1 MSVVDGSRT
10 NNYKSDNQLGPS
22 AIKLQYSLPKSFT
35 LGPTDYAASKSPGAS
50 NRFFK
55 TFRIQRRNSSV
66 VKFLSSAKLP
76 SECHLLSRSTIMA
89 ASPSTNPMSTS
100 KSRLHRSAG
109 SINLCD
115 DATGSPLQ
123 HKEPLSA
130 IISDTNNA
138 SPVLKNA
145 TRQGQGKP
153 RQLKRRRAVGGGSGL
168 QPKAGSAEPQTEAIM
183 TISEAPVFCND
194 CSVMVYSKSTD
205 QSFITN
211 SGGLSPHRRTRSAS
225 GSNTKLGSLWSFICN
240 GNSASSSVRRTN
252 ESVAVPPGTT
262 LKQVKSGAFQMRLR
276 QKKEATRI
284 QRSNKVEGIQASSSH
299 YELTG
304 ARKQNFGCG
313 KHPKSRSQ
321 ERPRSEG
328 FGAAD
333 TTGFSST
340 VAGTETEAEARTAG
354 EGGGVDSV
362 GRAGDDSG
370 ISCRSGAT
378 WRSRGSSA
386 ARSAVAGIESFGA
399 IESYKKLEVLGEG
412 SYATVYRGYSH
423 LTNRVVAVKEIRIN
437 QEEGL
442 PFTAIREASLL
453 KSLRHANIVTLHDIV
468 HTKLT
473 LNFVFEY
480 VDSDLSRLM
489 EKNPKGLKP
498 QNVQLLLYQLLRGL
512 AYCHDRRILHRDLKP
527 QNILVSANGELKLAD
542 FGLARAKS
550 VPSHTYS
557 HEVVTLWYRPPDVL
571 LGSTNY
577 TASLDMWGV
586 GCIFLE
592 MLSGDATFPGVADAV
607 DQLDKIFRYMGTPT
621 EETWPGVSKL
631 PKYKNLLGSSSHRR
645 HHRHHHS
652 YQHRHH
658 QHHHGHHHQQSRSQQ
673 PHQHLSTGA
682 RGGWPGRGG
691 CGLLWHAGKP
701 LNHVVPRLGHIAHAT
716 TLASALLQLPPERRI
731 TARAALRHPYFTV
744 SLPTAQL
751 ACLPDTM
758 SIFTIAGLRMTSED
772 SPPRYSIRNTG
783 KSQKHLSYN
792 DNANMTSDSST
803 NTFSCTSS
811 SSTSPNCIPPS
822 PVDRPTTSLDEER
835 KKEPSSSQCS
845 NPIHPPP
852 PPVPP
857 LWPPYPLFPPH
868 QQHQHQQQQ
877 HPQIGTNSRAPF
889 LPFYCLPTYMSPSS
903 VTSTTPGPPI
913 QSSAFIPLPVR
924 PILAPWVP
932 AYPVPPNTSTMTTPT
947 LEKSDASQI
956 SVPLAFPTTS
966 PDVVWMVP
974 WIVSFPQ
981 SFYPPGYPLVSPSAT
996 VYPPTTNPAQKSVAL
1011 QTGDSMSDNS
1021 QTVYTLVK
1029 DKTRATRNVPV
1040 EPVGSNINSTTA
1052 TNTAT
1057 AVQLPSTDTVSGMG
1071 DSMADISFSFA
1082 SQHLQRQQQQR
1093 GMFLSNHYG
1102 PDRLLRGTSEAEV
1115 TRSASFHTGDQLRV
1129 GSSSVMLRMP
1139 RSRARYPGVYVWSYG
1154 EEVEVQGFP
1163 TGQRT

>member
-1 MSVVDGSRT
+1 MSTKDDSQT
-10 NNYKSDNQLGPS
+10 NECRSDNQFDPS
-22 AIKLQYSLPKSFT
+22 ARKLQYSLPKSFT
-35 LGPTDYAASKSPGAS
+35 LGPAEYAASKSPGAS
-50 NRFFK
+50 SRFFK
-55 TFRIQRRNSSV
+55 SSRRVLLAVCTAFRAQRRNSSA
-66 VKFLSSAKLP
+66 VKFSSSSKLP
-76 SECHLLSRSTIMA
+76 SECHLLSRSTI
-89 ASPSTNPMSTS
+89 ASESPCMNSMSS
-100 KSRLHRSAG
+100 NIKSRLHRSAG

-115 DATGSPLQ
+115 DATNTSSPPLE
-123 HKEPLSA
+123 HKEPLST
-130 IISDTNNA
+130 ITSDTNNT
-138 SPVLKNA
+138 SPVSKNA
-145 TRQGQGKP
+145 ARQGQGKP
-153 RQLKRRRAVGGGSGL
+153 RQLKRRRAAGGGGGL
-168 QPKAGSAEPQTEAIM
+168 QPKAGSVEPQTEAIL
-183 TISEAPVFCND
+183 TIPEAPVFHDD

-205 QSFITN
+205 QSFISN
-211 SGGLSPHRRTRSAS
+211 SDGLSPRRRTRSAS

-240 GNSASSSVRRTN
+240 GNPANSSMRRTN
-252 ESVAVPPGTT
+252 ESVAVPPNM
-262 LKQVKSGAFQMRLR
+262 LMMV
-276 QKKEATRI
+276 
-284 QRSNKVEGIQASSSH
+284 
-299 YELTG
+299 
-304 ARKQNFGCG
+304 
-313 KHPKSRSQ
+313 
-321 ERPRSEG
+321 G
-328 FGAAD
+328 FGVAD
-333 TTGFSST
+333 TTGFT
-340 VAGTETEAEARTAG
+340 LAVTGAETEVEARAAD
-354 EGGGVDSV
+354 GVRAATSS
-362 GRAGDDSG
+362 GRVGDDSG

-386 ARSAVAGIESFGA
+386 ARSATAGIESFGA

-412 SYATVYRGYSH
+412 SYATVYRGFSH

-652 YQHRHH
+652 HQHHH
-658 QHHHGHHHQQSRSQQ
+658 QHHHSHHHHQQSRSQQ
-673 PHQHLSTGA
+673 PHQRLSTGA
-682 RGGWPGRGG
+682 CRGRSGRGG
-691 CGLLWHAGKP
+691 CGLLWHTGKP
-701 LNHVVPRLGHIAHAT
+701 LNRVVPRLGHIAHAT
-716 TLASALLQLPPERRI
+716 ALASALLQLPPERRI

-772 SPPRYSIRNTG
+772 SPPRYSVRGAG

-792 DNANMTSDSST
+792 ENTNATSDSSA
-803 NTFSCTSS
+803 NTFSCTSCTS
-811 SSTSPNCIPPS
+811 SSSSVSSNCIPTS
-822 PVDRPTTSLDEER
+822 PIDQPITSLDEQG
-835 KKEPSSSQCS
+835 KKEPSTSQCS
-845 NPIHPPP
+845 STIHSLP
-852 PPVPP
+852 PPVQP
-857 LWPPYPLFPPH
+857 LWTPYPLF
-868 QQHQHQQQQ
+868 QSQQQQ
-877 HPQIGTNSRAPF
+877 HPQIGTNPKAPF
-889 LPFYCLPTYMSPSS
+889 LPFYCLPAFMSPASATS
-903 VTSTTPGPPI
+903 VISGPSI
-913 QSSAFIPLPVR
+913 QSSAFIPFPVR
-924 PILAPWVP
+924 PILAPW
-932 AYPVPPNTSTMTTPT
+932 PPGYAAPQNTSTAATPA
-947 LEKSDASQI
+947 LEKSDGSQV
-956 SVPLAFPTTS
+956 SVPFEFPTTS

-974 WIVSFPQ
+974 WVVSFQIQRCISRANCAVLRLPNRVPLGCAVCRSINGTAEFAFRPGITSILLSTRLSLGYFFYRRLLTYCQ
-981 SFYPPGYPLVSPSAT
+981 STSKT
-996 VYPPTTNPAQKSVAL
+996 
-1011 QTGDSMSDNS
+1011 M
-1021 QTVYTLVK
+1021 YTLVEDQK
-1029 DKTRATRNVPV
+1029 HVRKETLV
-1040 EPVGSNINSTTA
+1040 ETTSSNINTTAA
-1052 TNTAT
+1052 TNTT
-1057 AVQLPSTDTVSGMG
+1057 SVIQLPSADTVSGMG

-1082 SQHLQRQQQQR
+1082 SQHLQQQQQR
-1093 GMFLSNHYG
+1093 QHSMFLSNHYG
-1102 PDRLLRGTSEAEV
+1102 PDKLLRGTSEIGI
-1115 TRSASFHTGDQLRV
+1115 TRSASFHTCDQLKV
-1129 GSSSVMLRMP
+1129 GSPSMILRIP
-1139 RSRARYPGVYVWSYG
+1139 RSRAFYPGVYAWSYG
-1154 EEVEVQGFP
+1154 EEVEVKGFP
-1163 TGQRT
+1163 PGQPT

>member
-1 MSVVDGSRT
+1 
-10 NNYKSDNQLGPS
+10 
-22 AIKLQYSLPKSFT
+22 LQ
-35 LGPTDYAASKSPGAS
+35 
-50 NRFFK
+50 
-55 TFRIQRRNSSV
+55 
-66 VKFLSSAKLP
+66 
-76 SECHLLSRSTIMA
+76 SECQLLSRSTITT
-89 ASPSTNPMSTS
+89 ASPITNPMSTS
-100 KSRLHRSAG
+100 VKSRLHRSAG

-115 DATGSPLQ
+115 DATNTSSPPLQ
-123 HKEPLSA
+123 PKEPLPT
-130 IISDTNNA
+130 ITSDTNNT
-138 SPVLKNA
+138 SPVSKKA
-145 TRQGQGKP
+145 THQGQGKP
-153 RQLKRRRAVGGGSGL
+153 RQLKRRRAVGGGGGL
-168 QPKAGSAEPQTEAIM
+168 QPKAGSVEPQTEAILA
-183 TISEAPVFCND
+183 ISEAPVFRDD

-240 GNSASSSVRRTN
+240 GNPASSSIRRTN

-284 QRSNKVEGIQASSSH
+284 QRSNRVVGIQTSSSH

-304 ARKQNFGCG
+304 SRKQNFGCG

-328 FGAAD
+328 NARLYFLYYMISVMPIAAGFGVAD
-333 TTGFSST
+333 TAGFT
-340 VAGTETEAEARTAG
+340 LAVTRAETEAEGVAAEE
-354 EGGGVDSV
+354 EGGAVRC
-362 GRAGDDSG
+362 GRAGNDSG
-370 ISCRSGAT
+370 ISCRSGPT

-386 ARSAVAGIESFGA
+386 VRSAVAGIESFGA

-412 SYATVYRGYSH
+412 SYATVYRGFSH

-527 QNILVSANGELKLAD
+527 QNILVAANGELKLAD

-652 YQHRHH
+652 HQHRHH
-658 QHHHGHHHQQSRSQQ
+658 QNQHHHDHHHQQSRSQQ
-673 PHQHLSTGA
+673 PHQRLSTGA
-682 RGGWPGRGG
+682 CGGRSGRGG

-716 TLASALLQLPPERRI
+716 ALASALLQLPPERRI

-772 SPPRYSIRNTG
+772 SPPRYSMRNAG

-792 DNANMTSDSST
+792 ENANVTSDSSA

-811 SSTSPNCIPPS
+811 SSSSSFPSPNCVPPP
-822 PVDRPTTSLDEER
+822 PVDRPITSLDEKGR
-835 KKEPSSSQCS
+835 KEPSTSRGSDM
-845 NPIHPPP
+845 IHPLP

-868 QQHQHQQQQ
+868 QQQ
-877 HPQIGTNSRAPF
+877 HPQIGANSRAPF
-889 LPFYCLPTYMSPSS
+889 LPLYCLPAYMSPSS
-903 VTSTTPGPPI
+903 ATSMTSAPPI
-913 QSSAFIPLPVR
+913 QSSAFIPFPVR

-932 AYPVPPNTSTMTTPT
+932 AYAIPPNTSTMATPT
-947 LEKSDASQI
+947 LKKSDTSQM
-956 SVPLAFPTTS
+956 SVPLGVPTTS

-974 WIVSFPQ
+974 WIVSFKNAGTTPQ
-981 SFYPPGYPLVSPSAT
+981 SFYPSGYPLVNPSGAA
-996 VYPPTTNPAQKSVAL
+996 YPPTSNPSQKSVAL
-1011 QTGDSMSDNS
+1011 QTGESLSENS
-1021 QTVYTLVK
+1021 QTVYTLVEGEMHARR
-1029 DKTRATRNVPV
+1029 DLLTGPTS
-1040 EPVGSNINSTTA
+1040 SNINNTAA
-1052 TNTAT
+1052 TNTTSAI
-1057 AVQLPSTDTVSGMG
+1057 QLPSADTVSGMG

-1082 SQHLQRQQQQR
+1082 SQHLQQQQQQH

-1102 PDRLLRGTSEAEV
+1102 PDKLLRGTSEAGI
-1115 TRSASFHTGDQLRV
+1115 TRSASFHTGDQLKVR
-1129 GSSSVMLRMP
+1129 SPSVILRIP
-1139 RSRARYPGVYVWSYG
+1139 RSRAFYPGVYAWSYG
-1154 EEVEVQGFP
+1154 EEVEVQGLP
-1163 TGQRT
+1163 TGQPT

>member
-1 MSVVDGSRT
+1 M
-10 NNYKSDNQLGPS
+10 
-22 AIKLQYSLPKSFT
+22 
-35 LGPTDYAASKSPGAS
+35 
-50 NRFFK
+50 
-55 TFRIQRRNSSV
+55 
-66 VKFLSSAKLP
+66 
-76 SECHLLSRSTIMA
+76 
-89 ASPSTNPMSTS
+89 
-100 KSRLHRSAG
+100 
-109 SINLCD
+109 
-115 DATGSPLQ
+115 
-123 HKEPLSA
+123 LSA
-130 IISDTNNA
+130 
-138 SPVLKNA
+138 L
-145 TRQGQGKP
+145 
-153 RQLKRRRAVGGGSGL
+153 
-168 QPKAGSAEPQTEAIM
+168 
-183 TISEAPVFCND
+183 C
-194 CSVMVYSKSTD
+194 
-205 QSFITN
+205 
-211 SGGLSPHRRTRSAS
+211 
-225 GSNTKLGSLWSFICN
+225 
-240 GNSASSSVRRTN
+240 
-252 ESVAVPPGTT
+252 VA
-262 LKQVKSGAFQMRLR
+262 A
-276 QKKEATRI
+276 
-284 QRSNKVEGIQASSSH
+284 
-299 YELTG
+299 
-304 ARKQNFGCG
+304 
-313 KHPKSRSQ
+313 
-321 ERPRSEG
+321 G

-442 PFTAIREASLL
+442 PFTAIREGKVLGASLL

-631 PKYKNLLGSSSHRR
+631 PKYKNLLGR
-645 HHRHHHS
+645 
-652 YQHRHH
+652 
-658 QHHHGHHHQQSRSQQ
+658 
-673 PHQHLSTGA
+673 
-682 RGGWPGRGG
+682 
-691 CGLLWHAGKP
+691 KP

-974 WIVSFPQ
+974 WIPQ

>member
-1 MSVVDGSRT
+1 MSSNDGSRT
-10 NNYKSDNQLGPS
+10 SKCESDNQVGPN
-22 AIKLQYSLPKSFT
+22 ARKLQHSLPKSFT
-35 LGPTDYAASKSPGAS
+35 LGPTEYAASKSPGAS
-50 NRFFK
+50 NRFFR
-55 TFRIQRRNSSV
+55 TFRIQRRNSSA
-66 VKFLSSAKLP
+66 VKFPSSSKLP
-76 SECHLLSRSTIMA
+76 SECHLLSRSTITT

-100 KSRLHRSAG
+100 IKSRLHRSAG
-109 SINLCD
+109 SINLCEG
-115 DATGSPLQ
+115 ATNTSSPPLR
-123 HKEPLSA
+123 HKEPLST
-130 IISDTNNA
+130 ITSDTNNT
-138 SPVLKNA
+138 SPVRKNA

-153 RQLKRRRAVGGGSGL
+153 RQLKRRRAAGAGSGL
-168 QPKAGSAEPQTEAIM
+168 QPKAGSVEPQTEAIM
-183 TISEAPVFCND
+183 AISEAPVFRDD
-194 CSVMVYSKSTD
+194 CSAMVYSKSTD
-205 QSFITN
+205 QSFVTN

-240 GNSASSSVRRTN
+240 GNPASSSVRRTN

-276 QKKEATRI
+276 QKKEATRL
-284 QRSNKVEGIQASSSH
+284 QRSNRVEGIQASSSH

-304 ARKQNFGCG
+304 SRKQNFGCG

-328 FGAAD
+328 FGVAD
-333 TTGFSST
+333 TAGFT
-340 VAGTETEAEARTAG
+340 LAVTRAETEAEAGAA
-354 EGGGVDSV
+354 EEEEEAVKS
-362 GRAGDDSG
+362 GRAGNDSG
-370 ISCRSGAT
+370 ISCRSGTT

-386 ARSAVAGIESFGA
+386 VRSAAVGIESFGA

-412 SYATVYRGYSH
+412 SYATVYRGFSH

-527 QNILVSANGELKLAD
+527 QNILVSATGELKLAD

-621 EETWPGVSKL
+621 EDTWPGVSKL
-631 PKYKNLLGSSSHRR
+631 PKYKNLLGSFSHRR

-652 YQHRHH
+652 HQHRHH
-658 QHHHGHHHQQSRSQQ
+658 QHQHHHGHHHHQQSRSQQ
-673 PHQHLSTGA
+673 THQRLSTGG
-682 RGGWPGRGG
+682 RSGRGG
-691 CGLLWHAGKP
+691 CGLLWHTGKP
-701 LNHVVPRLGHIAHAT
+701 LNRVVPRLGHIAHAT
-716 TLASALLQLPPERRI
+716 ALASALLQLPPERRI

-751 ACLPDTM
+751 ACLSDTM

-772 SPPRYSIRNTG
+772 SPPRYSVRNAG
-783 KSQKHLSYN
+783 KSQKHLSYSE
-792 DNANMTSDSST
+792 NANVASDSSA

-811 SSTSPNCIPPS
+811 SSSSSPSSNCIPPS
-822 PVDRPTTSLDEER
+822 PVDRPITSLDEKGEKR
-835 KKEPSSSQCS
+835 PSTSQ
-845 NPIHPPP
+845 
-852 PPVPP
+852 
-857 LWPPYPLFPPH
+857 
-868 QQHQHQQQQ
+868 
-877 HPQIGTNSRAPF
+877 NS
-889 LPFYCLPTYMSPSS
+889 
-903 VTSTTPGPPI
+903 
-913 QSSAFIPLPVR
+913 VR

-932 AYPVPPNTSTMTTPT
+932 AYAVPPNTGTLATPT
-947 LEKSDASQI
+947 LEKSDNSQMSI
-956 SVPLAFPTTS
+956 PLGTPTTS
-966 PDVVWMVP
+966 PDLVWMVP
-974 WIVSFPQ
+974 WIPQ
-981 SFYPPGYPLVSPSAT
+981 SFYPPGYPLVNSSAV
-996 VYPPTTNPAQKSVAL
+996 VYPPTANPSQKSVAL
-1011 QTGDSMSDNS
+1011 QTGESLSENS
-1021 QTVYTLVK
+1021 QTVYTLVEGEAHTK
-1029 DKTRATRNVPV
+1029 RDPLV
-1040 EPVGSNINSTTA
+1040 EPISSNINNTTA
-1052 TNTAT
+1052 TNTTSAI
-1057 AVQLPSTDTVSGMG
+1057 QPPSAGTVSGMG

-1082 SQHLQRQQQQR
+1082 SQHLQQQQQHS
-1093 GMFLSNHYG
+1093 MFLSNHYG
-1102 PDRLLRGTSEAEV
+1102 PDKLLRRTSETGI
-1115 TRSASFHTGDQLRV
+1115 TRSASFHTGDQLKVR
-1129 GSSSVMLRMP
+1129 SPSVILRIP
-1139 RSRARYPGVYVWSYG
+1139 RSRAFYPGVYAWSYG
-1154 EEVEVQGFP
+1154 EEVEIQRLQ
-1163 TGQRT
+1163 TGQPT